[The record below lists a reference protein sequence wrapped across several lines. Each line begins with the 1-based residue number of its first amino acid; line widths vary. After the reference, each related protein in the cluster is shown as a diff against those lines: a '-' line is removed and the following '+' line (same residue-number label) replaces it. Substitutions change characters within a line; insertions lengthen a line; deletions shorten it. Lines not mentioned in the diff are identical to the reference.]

1 MGGDRSKALLAL
13 SVIWIAIAA
22 AYMGW
27 GAFENRGLYR
37 WLVELQVAQF
47 GGYYPRWTGILP
59 ALLLALPAIGYLRL
73 YSDAQAAAAPQ
84 GPAAEAQRGARV
96 AKITATIGVLAG
108 IVGVAAYVLAQSVPD
123 GSEAAVPVAIA
134 ELGQGAVPSTK
145 VSVRGTVDDDA
156 SGGVSES
163 GGFADESNFYV
174 GCRPESGGGKGD
186 PVRLFIARRVG
197 GSVDAATT
205 QAFMPEQT
213 GYLVENGLPALV
225 LQDLQ
230 SRGVAVAT
238 PHYVLQPGD
247 RTRRDPYYVAAGLG
261 GAVFVI
267 CLLVALIGGLQA
279 RARARAVG

>member
-13 SVIWIAIAA
+13 SVIWIAIVA

-37 WLVELQVAQF
+37 WLVELQIAQF

-59 ALLLALPAIGYLRL
+59 ALLLALPAIGYLRR
-73 YSDAQAAAAPQ
+73 YSDARAAAAPR

-96 AKITATIGVLAG
+96 AKVTATIGVLAG
-108 IVGVAAYVLAQSVPD
+108 IVGVAAYVLAQGVPD
-123 GSEAAVPVAIA
+123 GSEAAVPIEIA
-134 ELGQGAVPSTK
+134 ELGQGAVPANK
-145 VSVRGTVDDDA
+145 VVVRGTVDNDA

-163 GGFADESNFYV
+163 GRFTDENSFYV
-174 GCRPESGGGKGD
+174 GFRPESGAGKSD
-186 PVRLFIARRVG
+186 PIRLFIARRVG
-197 GSVDAATT
+197 SSANAATM
-205 QAFMPEQT
+205 QGFLPKQT

-230 SRGVAVAT
+230 SRGIAVAT

-247 RTRRDPYYVAAGLG
+247 GTRRDPYYVAAGLG

-279 RARARAVG
+279 RARARAAV